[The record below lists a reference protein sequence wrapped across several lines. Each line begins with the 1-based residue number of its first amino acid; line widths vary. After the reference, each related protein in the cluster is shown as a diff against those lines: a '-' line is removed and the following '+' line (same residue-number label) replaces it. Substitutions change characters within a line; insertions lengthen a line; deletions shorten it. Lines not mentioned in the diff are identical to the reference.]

1 MFNKKRIIVFLIFIL
16 LMFFMMMFGGSPTE
30 NASVALRHVIFT
42 DGYDGRNISEQ
53 DVEVGKDAKVPEDP
67 YHRNFVFG
75 GWFLYSDHDV
85 RVTKFTNILNDLH
98 VIALYKADRNN
109 NGIPDDEDTYFTVSF
124 INSLNN
130 DVIKRER
137 VLIGMDASAPSAPN
151 MDGYTFR
158 GWDRGYTNITD
169 NINVYTIYNRITNND
184 EEEPKVNTYTVTF
197 VDGLTNENISVQTVN
212 EGASATLPNQ
222 PVHEKYVFVG
232 WDGNYTNVRKNE
244 TVTAKFKV
252 DENGPTGEPD
262 NIPDDE
268 QTYTITVHYLYD
280 EDHDKVAHEKFYE
293 ERTYNNRNYNVTSPT
308 DITPEKNVGH
318 FTANP
323 NKVTG
328 TIADD
333 HYLDKVEYVYYVRDT
348 YTVTF
353 NDYDGTELKTQEVA
367 FEGDAT
373 APADPTREATPEY
386 TYTFSGWSADF
397 TNVQGDLTVTAQYN
411 ETANPYTVEL
421 SKDNNVATVTGDGTY
436 NYGASVTIKATLGSD
451 EGYTYT
457 FVNWTDEEGN
467 EVSKNAE
474 YTFSMPAKNVS
485 YKANATKVADEVSYV
500 VEYKQKD
507 LNAETYTT
515 KETLDKTGETD
526 SQVDLGE
533 NYQTKYTGFTFE
545 KVEYYNDETL
555 TDSNLIAG
563 NGKTKAIV
571 YYTRNEVTVTIDPDC
586 EGESCDPVGPTP
598 HEYGDTITL
607 KRLDRTYTLTYSE
620 NSLVT
625 DKVTPNTKTVSAV
638 FLGYCTEDT
647 DDCELITIPEEGKV
661 VDVIENVTYYARWDE
676 SPLTFA
682 TEVGNGYTEEPYD
695 YAFKDWTDG
704 TATYKDGANIT
715 LSGSTTLTA
724 EYTPSGH
731 EYTVTL
737 DKDANVASVTG
748 AGTYKYGDSVT
759 ITATLGSEDGYTFT
773 FVNWTDE
780 EGNEV
785 SKNASYTF
793 TMPGN
798 NVTYKANATKT
809 ANTDTVYEI
818 HFFQSDI
825 KENEDDEVTYTEITN
840 DKLERQYT
848 TDQTVTLT
856 TEEFGGKYTG
866 FTLNTTKSTM
876 SGKVTYDPRLVLN
889 LYYDRNTVTVTI
901 DPDCEGESCDP
912 VGPTPHEYGDTIT
925 LQRLDRTYTLTY
937 SENSLVTDKVTPNT
951 KTVSAVF
958 LGYCTEDTDDCEL
971 ITIPEEGKVV
981 DVIENVT
988 YYARWDES
996 PLTFATEVGNGY
1008 TEEPYDYAFKDWTD
1022 GTATYKDGAN
1032 ITLSGSTTLTA
1043 EYTPSGHEYTVTL
1056 DKDANVASVTGA
1068 GTYKYGDSVTITAT
1082 LGSEDGYTFTF
1093 VNWTDEEGNEVS
1105 KNASYTFTMPGNNV
1119 TYKANATKTANT
1131 NTPYVIEYYKKDV
1144 KAETYSSAGSDNKTG
1159 TTNQPVDL
1167 GNYENKFE
1175 GFNYEKI
1182 EYYNDTELTTSN
1194 LINGNGKTVVKIYYT
1209 RESYTLS
1216 VTAGD
1221 NVSSVTGAG
1230 TYEYGESV
1238 TITATL
1244 GSETGYTFT
1253 FTNWTDDNNS
1263 DSEVSKNAS
1272 YTFTM
1277 PAEDTAYT
1285 AHASKT
1291 GNNVTYCVEFYYENN
1306 GSYGDPIGDERT
1318 GQAGTAVSFTTQ
1330 ELTPQVEGYVLDEE
1344 NENNNFSDVIAGDGT
1359 TVLKAYFK
1367 QTFKVTYAPGD
1378 KGTFTSVEH
1387 SGLYYN
1393 DPTPSA
1399 PTEAQLT
1406 HQDGYHFTGWNP
1418 TPSSTVT
1425 SDATYTAQWAAD
1437 ENIEYTIEIYKEKST
1452 GGYDT
1457 TPSSTE
1463 TKNDGVMGARKEITP
1478 ETISGY
1484 VFDSENQNNVTVI
1497 ESLAYSGNVFKLYYK
1512 RTNADISSSFVRKVY
1527 RMIDGVKTDIT
1538 DSGVLEYGD
1547 IISYELKLNNT
1558 GNSDGSVVIAD
1569 PGLVASSDKVTYSNT
1584 DPNKTIIEALLASE
1598 DGIEITVPA
1607 MTEKTITFELTVVG
1621 KQGDSITLNPY
1632 VGGEEKANVTTKIE
1646 TTIAITS
1653 KSTLGANI
1661 VLTLDVSDSMN
1672 DGSPSRISSLRTAAN
1687 EFIDTVAN
1695 GKVNVCI
1702 VTFPSSENPDY
1713 DTYGSHSYA
1722 VFDGNGADV
1731 KGCSTDKETLKNII
1745 SNNLTTYKHGTPYTE
1760 ALQVS
1765 ASRLNAFKSNA
1776 STKNNPNYVVFLSD
1790 GQANSYADIAY
1801 EGYSVVAKHIRDC
1814 SAKIYTIGFDTQN
1827 IEGAEDVLRGIAG
1840 STGKFYRAS
1849 GTNISEVFASI
1860 ASGIDTENKVTESGL
1875 LNIGS
1880 NIDTTQPIEFK
1891 VTNSNL
1897 NPTERTF
1904 NLTLAQALAD
1914 DVVRDKGDHYEINA
1928 AHETRFYAGDH
1939 IEVTYYALTAPT
1951 NQGLTC
1957 TISQNYQMIDFKNC
1971 PTEPIYK
1978 DDPEYTNGYQ
1988 LQVYN
1993 VNTGADISNYSVS
2006 WDIRD
2011 FDQTSRNRIANISRG
2026 LVTKR
2031 ASYYWTEYWGESVV
2045 TATYQGT
2052 YKATCVVTFLNE
2064 NRPAS
2069 KKALQVELEP
2079 TEELLDES
2087 LLEELPDEL
2096 NPLDENLEGEVIN
2109 NNNEEVITPNNEEN
2123 TPVVNNDENTNEV
2136 INNDENQVVTPE
2148 TPVEEP
2154 TEVNNEPEKP
2164 ENNETVETTH
2174 EEVVEEK
2181 PEEKQD
2187 ETEEVKVETPAAK
2200 EEEVKVELPKEV
2212 VPVQTEEVKKE
2223 VPKKE
2228 EPKKEEVK
2236 KEEVAPEVASPLETE
2251 TEE

>member
-607 KRLDRTYTLTYSE
+607 
-620 NSLVT
+620 
-625 DKVTPNTKTVSAV
+625 
-638 FLGYCTEDT
+638 
-647 DDCELITIPEEGKV
+647 
-661 VDVIENVTYYARWDE
+661 
-676 SPLTFA
+676 
-682 TEVGNGYTEEPYD
+682 
-695 YAFKDWTDG
+695 
-704 TATYKDGANIT
+704 
-715 LSGSTTLTA
+715 
-724 EYTPSGH
+724 
-731 EYTVTL
+731 
-737 DKDANVASVTG
+737 
-748 AGTYKYGDSVT
+748 
-759 ITATLGSEDGYTFT
+759 
-773 FVNWTDE
+773 
-780 EGNEV
+780 
-785 SKNASYTF
+785 
-793 TMPGN
+793 
-798 NVTYKANATKT
+798 
-809 ANTDTVYEI
+809 
-818 HFFQSDI
+818 
-825 KENEDDEVTYTEITN
+825 
-840 DKLERQYT
+840 
-848 TDQTVTLT
+848 
-856 TEEFGGKYTG
+856 
-866 FTLNTTKSTM
+866 
-876 SGKVTYDPRLVLN
+876 
-889 LYYDRNTVTVTI
+889 
-901 DPDCEGESCDP
+901 
-912 VGPTPHEYGDTIT
+912 
-925 LQRLDRTYTLTY
+925 QRLDRTYTLTY

-988 YYARWDES
+988 YYARWDET

-1008 TEEPYDYAFKDWTD
+1008 TEEPYDHPFKDWTD
-1022 GTATYKDGAN
+1022 GTTTYKDGAN

-1043 EYTPSGHEYTVTL
+1043 EYDRLGHEYTVTL

-1068 GTYKYGDSVTITAT
+1068 GTYRYGANVTITAT
-1082 LGSEDGYTFTF
+1082 LGSEDGYTYTF